1 MANSLP
7 KFSRNYARQG
17 EYANPK
23 TIIDQSPGVWANT
36 ISNLGKTISEGLIK
50 GRNSLSST
58 AKETQTYLDE
68 NAKFI
73 MESYDEFSDNIN
85 KSGVRNPSLNETGVY
100 AIRMKGEAAMGMKR
114 STTREQQSEFS
125 KQYAF
130 WDNKLNELIGLVQA
144 GNGADE
150 TYNEQFVD
158 GYANANTSGGIS
170 TVGLNDSLS
179 KQYQLAMPVRLGGTR
194 NPREQWFFD
203 PEDGYKIKTMYTS
216 DQIDKAHK
224 EGNIDNPYV
233 IADPKVLFTHESTR
247 IDPIDKEFREF
258 VTQTFYDKDKK
269 PLEQFLK
276 KQEETVE
283 YKDDNGNKMQKIVKP
298 WDEASVLGAWTNYI
312 SAKSKSYAKYPNQAK
327 ALWDTVLRQ
336 GRDILTTDD
345 FRQKVDKKTGQLTGK
360 FFQKDSED
368 SEGLYSN
375 GYALSPS
382 DGTPGTALTAID
394 TGIFTEA
401 MMSYAGNFL
410 PPEGEIISKSK
421 VIKPEKDTDGDKKE
435 NIRTRTAANDFKSVK
450 IYLEA
455 EGKLPQHPGLPLFL
469 QGALTNE
476 GEIFKENIQTLL
488 DRTGGELIG
497 FRESDRTGRNVIAMV
512 KYDGNPN
519 EVRITENEMKSPKLF
534 KAKLKRATGVDLTGE
549 DIIKALEEGEDQTSY
564 YNKFKDKNKT

>member
-50 GRNSLSST
+50 GRNGLSST

-144 GNGADE
+144 GTSADE

-216 DQIDKAHK
+216 DQIDKAYK

-233 IADPKVLFTHESTR
+233 VADPKVLFTHESTR

-283 YKDDNGNKMQKIVKP
+283 YEDNNGNKMQKIVKP
-298 WDEASVLGAWTNYI
+298 WNEPAVLGAWTNYI

-345 FRQKVDKKTGQLTGK
+345 FRQKVDKKTGQPTGK
-360 FFQKDSED
+360 FFQKDSKD

-421 VIKPEKDTDGDKKE
+421 VIKLEKPTEAEKEDRIQTQKAENYFKRVEDYLKSSKGLPVPPPGLLFVNTKLTDEG
-435 NIRTRTAANDFKSVK
+435 RRFKSD
-450 IYLEA
+450 LQ
-455 EGKLPQHPGLPLFL
+455 KLVR
-469 QGALTNE
+469 T
-476 GEIFKENIQTLL
+476 
-488 DRTGGELIG
+488 TGGDIVEFTKDG
-497 FRESDRTGRNVIAMV
+497 GTEEVFAKV
-512 KYDGNPN
+512 KYGNTD
-519 EVRITENEMKSPKLF
+519 EVTITEAQFRSPNIFTAL
-534 KAKLKRATGVDLTGE
+534 LKQATGVDVTGAE
-549 DIIKALEEGEDQTSY
+549 AAKAQAAGTTVDIGNLPTKKQ
-564 YNKFKDKNKT
+564 

>member
-7 KFSRNYARQG
+7 RFSRNYSRQG

-50 GRNSLSST
+50 GRDGLSST

-170 TVGLNDSLS
+170 TVGLNDGLS

-216 DQIDKAHK
+216 DQIDKAYK
-224 EGNIDNPYV
+224 DGNIDNPYV

-258 VTQTFYDKDKK
+258 VSQTFYDKDKK

-283 YKDDNGNKMQKIVKP
+283 YMDANGNKMQKIVKP

-312 SAKSKSYAKYPNQAK
+312 AAKSKSYSKYPNQAK
-327 ALWDTVLRQ
+327 ALWDTVLEQ
-336 GRDILTTDD
+336 GRNIMTTN
-345 FRQKVDKKTGQLTGK
+345 KEGKTIQTYTDG
-360 FFQKDSED
+360 
-368 SEGLYSN
+368 YS
-375 GYALSPS
+375 LSAS

-394 TGIFTEA
+394 SGVFAES
-401 MMSYAGNFL
+401 MLSYSGNFM
-410 PPEGEIISKSK
+410 PPEGEVVSKSK
-421 VIKPEKDTDGDKKE
+421 VIKPEETTAEEKKKFKKQTQDKAAVENIEELDISSAFAEGPSQEPGRGVLNLNALEKIVSRPPYNFTVSKDPETVGGEDTRKLTKSVEGADRSVTIFDSATDGEVKAALKFLETGTSFKPTANVEIINVPNLPEISTGNLPIKK
-435 NIRTRTAANDFKSVK
+435 NN
-450 IYLEA
+450 
-455 EGKLPQHPGLPLFL
+455 
-469 QGALTNE
+469 
-476 GEIFKENIQTLL
+476 
-488 DRTGGELIG
+488 
-497 FRESDRTGRNVIAMV
+497 
-512 KYDGNPN
+512 
-519 EVRITENEMKSPKLF
+519 
-534 KAKLKRATGVDLTGE
+534 
-549 DIIKALEEGEDQTSY
+549 
-564 YNKFKDKNKT
+564 

>member
-50 GRNSLSST
+50 GRNGLSST

-216 DQIDKAHK
+216 DQIDKAYK

-233 IADPKVLFTHESTR
+233 VADPKVLFTHESTR

-312 SAKSKSYAKYPNQAK
+312 AAKSKSYSKYPNQAK
-327 ALWDTVLRQ
+327 ALWDTVLEQ
-336 GRDILTTDD
+336 GRNIITTDKEGKPT
-345 FRQKVDKKTGQLTGK
+345 QTYVDG
-360 FFQKDSED
+360 
-368 SEGLYSN
+368 YS
-375 GYALSPS
+375 LSAS

-394 TGIFTEA
+394 SGVFAEA
-401 MMSYAGNFL
+401 MLSYSGNFL
-410 PPEGEIISKSK
+410 PPEGEVISKSK
-421 VIKPEKDTDGDKKE
+421 VIKLEKPTEAEKEDRIQTQKAENYFKRVEDYLKSSKGLPVPPPGLLFVNTKLTDEG
-435 NIRTRTAANDFKSVK
+435 RRFKSD
-450 IYLEA
+450 LQ
-455 EGKLPQHPGLPLFL
+455 KLVR
-469 QGALTNE
+469 T
-476 GEIFKENIQTLL
+476 
-488 DRTGGELIG
+488 TGGDIVEFTKDG
-497 FRESDRTGRNVIAMV
+497 GTEEVFAKV
-512 KYDGNPN
+512 KYGNTD
-519 EVRITENEMKSPKLF
+519 EVTITEAQFRSPNIFTAL
-534 KAKLKRATGVDLTGE
+534 LKQATGVDVTGAE
-549 DIIKALEEGEDQTSY
+549 AAKAQAAGTTVDIGNLPTKKQ
-564 YNKFKDKNKT
+564 

>member
-50 GRNSLSST
+50 GRNGLSST

-158 GYANANTSGGIS
+158 GYANANTSGGMS

-216 DQIDKAHK
+216 DQIDKAYK

-258 VTQTFYDKDKK
+258 VSETFYDKDKK
-269 PLEQFLK
+269 PLEQYLMK
-276 KQEETVE
+276 EESPVDYEVDGT
-283 YKDDNGNKMQKIVKP
+283 KMQKIVRKWNEP
-298 WDEASVLGAWTNYI
+298 AVLGAWTNYI

-336 GRDILTTDD
+336 GRDILTTDN
-345 FRQKVDKKTGQLTGK
+345 FKRKTDKKTGQLTGK
-360 FFQKDSED
+360 FFQKDSKD

-375 GYALSPS
+375 GYALSAS

-394 TGIFTEA
+394 TGVFTEA

-421 VIKPEKDTDGDKKE
+421 VIKPEKDTDGDKKDRIQTQKAE
-435 NIRTRTAANDFKSVK
+435 NYFKRVEDYLQSTKGLPTPPPGLLFVNTKLTDEGRRFKSD
-450 IYLEA
+450 LQ
-455 EGKLPQHPGLPLFL
+455 KLVS
-469 QGALTNE
+469 T
-476 GEIFKENIQTLL
+476 
-488 DRTGGELIG
+488 TGGKVVEFTEDIG
-497 FRESDRTGRNVIAMV
+497 TQEVFADI
-512 KYDGNPN
+512 KYGDADA
-519 EVRITENEMKSPKLF
+519 VRITEAQF
-534 KAKLKRATGVDLTGE
+534 KDPNVFNALLKQATGVDVTGSGVV
-549 DIIKALEEGEDQTSY
+549 KASY
-564 YNKFKDKNKT
+564 FNKYKD

>member
-1 MANSLP
+1 
-7 KFSRNYARQG
+7 
-17 EYANPK
+17 
-23 TIIDQSPGVWANT
+23 
-36 ISNLGKTISEGLIK
+36 
-50 GRNSLSST
+50 
-58 AKETQTYLDE
+58 
-68 NAKFI
+68 
-73 MESYDEFSDNIN
+73 
-85 KSGVRNPSLNETGVY
+85 
-100 AIRMKGEAAMGMKR
+100 
-114 STTREQQSEFS
+114 
-125 KQYAF
+125 
-130 WDNKLNELIGLVQA
+130 
-144 GNGADE
+144 
-150 TYNEQFVD
+150 
-158 GYANANTSGGIS
+158 
-170 TVGLNDSLS
+170 
-179 KQYQLAMPVRLGGTR
+179 
-194 NPREQWFFD
+194 
-203 PEDGYKIKTMYTS
+203 
-216 DQIDKAHK
+216 
-224 EGNIDNPYV
+224 
-233 IADPKVLFTHESTR
+233 
-247 IDPIDKEFREF
+247 
-258 VTQTFYDKDKK
+258 
-269 PLEQFLK
+269 
-276 KQEETVE
+276 
-283 YKDDNGNKMQKIVKP
+283 MQKIVRK
-298 WDEASVLGAWTNYI
+298 WDEPAVLGAWTNYI

-345 FRQKVDKKTGQLTGK
+345 FRRSVDKKTGQLTGK

-375 GYALSPS
+375 GYALSAS

-394 TGIFTEA
+394 TGVFTEA

-410 PPEGEIISKSK
+410 PTEGEIISKSK